1 MKAILAKESENVS
14 IEFDNRVARFS
25 LPEFRMVCRLID
37 GRYPNYNSVIPQNN
51 PHLLTIDRATLLTAL
66 RRVAIFSPA
75 SSGLVKLRIQQNQ
88 LSIFSQDKDF
98 SVSAKESM
106 TCQYEGVPM
115 SIGFKSSFLIDILN
129 SIPSQEITI
138 KLADPARAGVFVP
151 SVQEENEN
159 LLMLLMP
166 MVLND

>member
-1 MKAILAKESENVS
+1 MQQITINGKNRVLGKKSDVKHLRKEGLVPCVLYGAGLENV
-14 IEFDNRVARFS
+14 I
-25 LPEFRMVCRLID
+25 
-37 GRYPNYNSVIPQNN
+37 
-51 PHLLTIDRATLLTAL
+51 
-66 RRVAIFSPA
+66 
-75 SSGLVKLRIQQNQ
+75 
-88 LSIFSQDKDF
+88 F